1 VMGNIAYV
9 FGVSWSGEQPM
20 IRGYDLNTGKRVKSW
35 NYDRSITSKPTLGND
50 GTYLVVAGV
59 YGYKLW
65 VHKRSTSTGAQVG
78 SDMIGDDAW
87 PSGVA
92 ADLYGVRASGSEYEV
107 VPSVTSRVYTLS
119 GSTLKRKTD
128 SANGHGWAGWNTPGS
143 SPTGVCW
150 PGTGEPVVVTVTGE
164 IFQGSRR
171 VSRYQVEAMV
181 TWYDGVRETDPSPS
195 TIISCGPRT
204 FVTLSVPTRP
214 GLQKRV
220 YWQING
226 SGAWRRELVGV
237 TTKSVTL
244 DPDTTSWTYP
254 PPTENTFPEQD
265 PGELRTTNLN
275 FQLVGDGSGHWG
287 KLGVS
292 ATGDLSGIL
301 KTATG
306 GGISFPTVD
315 ANGGSQTI
323 VVTFPS
329 GRFTKAPSVSA

>member
-1 VMGNIAYV
+1 
-9 FGVSWSGEQPM
+9 
-20 IRGYDLNTGKRVKSW
+20 
-35 NYDRSITSKPTLGND
+35 
-50 GTYLVVAGV
+50 
-59 YGYKLW
+59 
-65 VHKRSTSTGAQVG
+65 
-78 SDMIGDDAW
+78 
-87 PSGVA
+87 
-92 ADLYGVRASGSEYEV
+92 
-107 VPSVTSRVYTLS
+107 
-119 GSTLKRKTD
+119 
-128 SANGHGWAGWNTPGS
+128 
-143 SPTGVCW
+143 
-150 PGTGEPVVVTVTGE
+150 
-164 IFQGSRR
+164 
-171 VSRYQVEAMV
+171 
-181 TWYDGVRETDPSPS
+181 TDPSPS

-292 ATGDLSGIL
+292 ATGDLSGIP

-306 GGISFPTVD
+306 GGVDFPTV
-315 ANGGSQTI
+315 APNGGSQTI

-329 GRFTKAPSVSA
+329 GRFTKAPSVSAMTSHGRVTPVVFNISKDSFSFRVWNFTSNSAYSAGGTWLAVEEA